1 MKDPVVLCVDD
12 DPGMRGLYEAML
24 GRNGYEVIAVSNGH
38 HALAVYQFGTNIDA
52 VVLDCEMP
60 GMNGYELAERLKEL
74 NPLLPIIMV
83 SGTNPELE
91 EMSPFV
97 DASLMKGVPIRN
109 ILDRIELLLS
119 ERQEHAS
126 QLQLPC

>member
-24 GRNGYEVIAVSNGH
+24 GRNGYQVITVSNGY
-38 HALAVYQFGTNIDA
+38 HALTAYQFSGDVDA

-74 NPLLPIIMV
+74 NPLLPIVMV
-83 SGTNPELE
+83 SGTNPEME

-97 DASLMKGVPIRN
+97 DASIMKGVPIRN
-109 ILDRIELLLS
+109 ILDRIEMLLE
-119 ERQEHAS
+119 ERQQPPAHS
-126 QLQLPC
+126 QLPC